1 MQLMQRT
8 LGSKLGGLPDLALS
22 SAVWEAFWR
31 THPGAWASL
40 ISKFV
45 ARAAEEPAVFLAAIT
60 AGPQPNKAPVLEEA
74 AEAGA
79 ADAAGPQPGVA
90 APPHEVAAAEA
101 GEAAEAGLQ
110 PDLALA
116 PADAAL
122 LVPAPGPDP
131 LVCGDCGKRFAQ

>member
-1 MQLMQRT
+1 M
-8 LGSKLGGLPDLALS
+8 GYGLPA
-22 SAVWEAFWR
+22 AE
-31 THPGAWASL
+31 HGQ
-40 ISKFV
+40 
-45 ARAAEEPAVFLAAIT
+45 RAAEELAVFLAAI
-60 AGPQPNKAPVLEEA
+60 AASPQLDVAPELEEV

-101 GEAAEAGLQ
+101 GEAGADGPQ
-110 PDLALA
+110 PDLAAA

-131 LVCGDCGKRFAQ
+131 LVCGECGKRFATARGVKCHATHAHGRKRPPVG